1 MVTTSKLS
9 RRLVTF
15 LLVWII
21 GTLSVSFFVTHDD
34 QELLDAGASRSL
46 LDEQEH
52 GMNTISS
59 SMDSRLQSQVQV
71 QSPRVLVQHT
81 DRKRPSRISSRPRK
95 KELPA
100 DFVSPTAG
108 RATMCAVRT
117 QHGCIIQP
125 CQQQQQQQQETTAG
139 ARMATNGGRNDTIP
153 EADWHYG
160 HGLVHRDNDLRGT
173 TMMTSGQAKSGS
185 GCAMSVKYKFI
196 YIHVLK
202 SAGMTIKAFLKR
214 ALCGGSTGAV
224 TPCFQSDNDTDAEH
238 DHEHEH
244 EHDHKDEPPLLEIVD
259 CAAALQEHPDYF
271 VWSFVRNPFARL
283 YSGYSMADNFR
294 HIHGDDSEKHMPAF
308 SFSDFSEASQA
319 ERSHMTAASAAH
331 FLPQTNFLFH
341 NHARTTSKAGTG
353 STSSCPTFDFL
364 GRLEHLDE
372 DLQTVLSLV
381 GSPELNDYVR
391 AHNGTI
397 HHERNTAYGS
407 SKTTSELRGDLRNAY
422 PSDHAAVQAAAAKE
436 YARDFAL
443 LGYDPNVIPTT
454 GTATTSIVSASVVV

>member
-1 MVTTSKLS
+1 
-9 RRLVTF
+9 
-15 LLVWII
+15 
-21 GTLSVSFFVTHDD
+21 VSFFVTHDD

-52 GMNTISS
+52 VMDSS
-59 SMDSRLQSQVQV
+59 SISADRRQAQVQV
-71 QSPRVLVQHT
+71 QSPRVLIQHT
-81 DRKRPSRISSRPRK
+81 DRKRPLRISSRPKK

-100 DFVSPTAG
+100 DFVSPAAG

-117 QHGCIIQP
+117 QHGCAIQP
-125 CQQQQQQQQETTAG
+125 CQQQQQDTTST
-139 ARMATNGGRNDTIP
+139 RMAMATSSGSNDTIP
-153 EADWHYG
+153 AADWHYG
-160 HGLVHRDNDLRGT
+160 HGLVHRDNELRGT
-173 TMMTSGQAKSGS
+173 TMMTSGQAKAGS

-202 SAGMTIKAFLKR
+202 SAGMTIKTFLKR

-224 TPCFQSDNDTDAEH
+224 TPCFQSDNDKDEHEH
-238 DHEHEH
+238 DHER
-244 EHDHKDEPPLLEIVD
+244 DHKDEPPLLEIVN
-259 CAAALQEHPDYF
+259 CAAALQEHPNYF

-294 HIHGDDSEKHMPAF
+294 HHGHGDDSAKDMPAF
-308 SFSDFSEASQA
+308 TFSDFSTASQA
-319 ERSHMTAASAAH
+319 ERGHMTAASVAH

-341 NHARTTSKAGTG
+341 NHARTTSKTGTG

-372 DLQTVLSLV
+372 DLATVLSLV
-381 GSPELNDYVR
+381 GSPELTDYVR

-397 HHERNTAYGS
+397 HHESNTAYGS
-407 SKTTSELRGDLRNAY
+407 SKTSSELHGDLRNAY

-443 LGYDPNVIPTT
+443 LGYDPNVIPST
-454 GTATTSIVSASVVV
+454 GTAASTVSASVV